1 MDASKA
7 ACLNFDEEAPSGT
20 NSQLTLTT
28 DTGNFVAIAL
38 IIPLDATERNQVVEM
53 SVANLNSPDFPY
65 RTRRTVK
72 PDSMDSSREIARD
85 LLLEILEDAH
95 WAPSHGL
102 TQPWRFHVFT
112 GEARNRLSEA
122 LQTLY
127 DQITPAAEVRPEKRA
142 KLRKNS
148 NLAQAVIAV
157 AAHLDPGGKVSNLD
171 ELCSTACAVQNLLLS
186 AHQRGLGSFW
196 ATPTVACSQEFVAWL
211 GLDSTYCSLGLVFL
225 GYPKEG
231 SEPKSIRVP
240 LEERVTFHGSGS

>member
-1 MDASKA
+1 LSGSAAGERRTANRERRTLKA
-7 ACLNFDEEAPSGT
+7 ESVFFFGIE
-20 NSQLTLTT
+20 
-28 DTGNFVAIAL
+28 L
-38 IIPLDATERNQVVEM
+38 IIPLDATERNQVAEM
-53 SVANLNSPDFPY
+53 SAANLNSPDFPY

-112 GEARNRLSEA
+112 GEARNRLADA

-127 DQITPAAEVRPEKRA
+127 DRLTPAAEVRPEKRT
-142 KLRKNS
+142 KLRKNP
-148 NLAQAVIAV
+148 NQAPAVIAV
-157 AAHLDPGGKVSNLD
+157 AAHLGAGGKVSKLD

-196 ATPTVACSQEFVAWL
+196 ATPPIACSQEFVTWL
-211 GLDSTYCSLGLVFL
+211 GLDSTCCSLGLVFL

-240 LEERVTFHGSGS
+240 LEERVTFHSSDC

>member
-1 MDASKA
+1 LVFFFAIKIIILLDAS
-7 ACLNFDEEAPSGT
+7 
-20 NSQLTLTT
+20 
-28 DTGNFVAIAL
+28 
-38 IIPLDATERNQVVEM
+38 ERNQVDEM
-53 SVANLNSPDFPY
+53 SAANLNSSDFPY

-72 PDSMDSSREIARD
+72 PDFMDSSREITRD

-112 GEARNRLSEA
+112 GEARDRLADA

-127 DQITPAAEVRPEKRA
+127 DQITPAAEIRPEKRA
-142 KLRKNS
+142 KLRENS
-148 NLAQAVIAV
+148 NRAQAVIAV
-157 AAHLDPGGKVSNLD
+157 AAHLEAGGKVSRLD

-196 ATPTVACSQEFVAWL
+196 ATPPVACSQEFVTWL
-211 GLDSTYCSLGLVFL
+211 GLDFTYCSLGIVFL

-231 SEPKSIRVP
+231 LAPRSIRVP
-240 LEERVTFHGSGS
+240 LKERVTFHGSNS